1 MVRKGMLKERLLQ
14 IVTVTTQV
22 VISRKVSSFK
32 LQLRDRQNATRRSPW
47 GGDNRPTPMA
57 WGWSM
62 DEEYELRRDGRGV
75 CNEKGGTRTASGV
88 D

>member
-32 LQLRDRQNATRRSPW
+32 LQLRDRQDARVRGDGMINPRPWRGDGVWTRS
-47 GGDNRPTPMA
+47 
-57 WGWSM
+57 
-62 DEEYELRRDGRGV
+62 E
-75 CNEKGGTRTASGV
+75 NEGMVIQGK
-88 D
+88 